1 MRWMLPCIAVAGAL
15 PSLAFAHPGLG
26 SPESFATG
34 VAHPFTG
41 VDHVTAILAVGLWA
55 ALKGHRAVWAWSAS
69 FVGMMFIGGAT
80 GMAHVAVPYV
90 DAGIL
95 ASVIVMG
102 LLVVFA
108 VDLPVA
114 AGAALIG
121 AFAFLHGHAH
131 GSEVPE
137 TANGVM
143 YMAGLALATA
153 ALLGFGIEFALS
165 ARSIL
170 SGFPIRLAG
179 GACIVVGVGLSC
191 GVLA

>member
-69 FVGMMFIGGAT
+69 FVGMMFIGGAM

-102 LLVVFA
+102 LLVAFA

-114 AGAALIG
+114 AGMALIG

-143 YMAGLALATA
+143 FLAGPGDIVLNEGRSAISLTVANTGGRPIQVGSHFHFAEVNAALAFDREA
-153 ALLGFGIEFALS
+153 
-165 ARSIL
+165 
-170 SGFPIRLAG
+170 
-179 GACIVVGVGLSC
+179 
-191 GVLA
+191 